1 MPEAKEY
8 EVSKHTPVE
17 VHVGDKVCWMSERE
31 KTFRTVTRVGD
42 GGFGQIRVGSDTL
55 LPFNL
60 LPFATTVSI
69 ECPHEH
75 AVVNDSLTLP
85 RVQS

>member
-1 MPEAKEY
+1 MLEAKEY
-8 EVSKHTPVE
+8 EMSKYNPIK
-17 VHVGDKVCWMSERE
+17 VHVGDRVCWQSEHE
-31 KTFRTVTRVGD
+31 KMFGTVTGVGD
-42 GGFGQIRVGSDTL
+42 GGLGQIRVGLYTL

-75 AVVNDSLTLP
+75 A
-85 RVQS
+85 